1 MSATI
6 AWVPGFLLY
15 FLHPKRLLTLVAGL
29 FAAIAYIWIAA
40 VRAVPGVRRRKA
52 ARRAAW
58 LARPRR
64 PEG

>member
-6 AWVPGFLLY
+6 ARMPGAVVFL
-15 FLHPKRLLTLVAGL
+15 LHPKRVLTLFAGL
-29 FAAIAYIWIAA
+29 LGFVAYVWIAS

-58 LARPRR
+58 KARPRR
-64 PEG
+64 PE